1 MFVNELHSMLVHL
14 GRLVVNDGRMLMC
27 PDGTT
32 LMLLVLAI
40 RLAHNPGLSL
50 GWTDSNGDSNSSSQL
65 QTSAIGSA
73 HGHSRNSWQLGYVR
87 PEKRTVGAVIGPVQA
102 KVVVPLVCH

>member
-27 PDGTT
+27 PDATT
-32 LMLLVLAI
+32 LTLLVLAI

-50 GWTDSNGDSNSSSQL
+50 G
-65 QTSAIGSA
+65 
-73 HGHSRNSWQLGYVR
+73 
-87 PEKRTVGAVIGPVQA
+87 
-102 KVVVPLVCH
+102 

>member
-27 PDGTT
+27 PDAPA

-50 GWTDSNGDSNSSSQL
+50 G
-65 QTSAIGSA
+65 
-73 HGHSRNSWQLGYVR
+73 
-87 PEKRTVGAVIGPVQA
+87 
-102 KVVVPLVCH
+102 